1 MRSVHVKFLVDLLI
15 WSAAVPIAFW
25 LRLGSFNIEDQ
36 YYRAMLYL
44 TGIGVVYKT
53 FLILYFRMNLQVW
66 QRFSLGDLATLL
78 KAVLTSFVISTAI
91 SFYLPSVPRSV
102 PLIALLVSLASLT
115 GIRFLVRTSYE
126 NARRVV
132 SIGTGTS
139 KRVLVIGA
147 GDAGSM
153 FVKEMLRHPEQGMV
167 PVAFLDDDMSLRG
180 KRIHGV
186 PVVGHL
192 DHLASVARKHQAD
205 MVLLAIPS
213 APGEVIRKVVNAAKA
228 ANLTYK
234 VVPALYE
241 LVADQIQISQIRDVN
256 LEDLLRRA
264 PADLDIA
271 RISDYLKQKVIL
283 VTGAGGSIG
292 SEVVRQIVRFYP
304 RKVILF
310 GRGENSIFM
319 LQQELLRNWP
329 EIEFVALIGDVRDHE
344 RLRFVFQQYRP
355 QVVFH
360 AAAHKHVPLME
371 ESPDQ
376 AVLNNVFGTKNVAM
390 LCLEYSI
397 ERFVN
402 ISTDKAVNPTSV
414 MGTTKRVAE
423 MVVATYAQKV
433 LPGQAFMS
441 VRFGNVLGSRGSVV
455 PTFMRQIKEGGPI
468 TVTHPEMTRYFM
480 TIPEASRLVLQAGGL
495 AGNGNVY
502 VLDMGQPVKIADLA
516 KDLVQLSGAKNI
528 EIEFTG
534 MRPGEKLYEEL
545 LTSSEGV
552 SKTSHE
558 EIFVASLERPNE
570 TWLLEKLEVLYRH
583 AIKSD
588 HRSVR
593 LALREMVPE
602 ATIKLLS

>member
-1 MRSVHVKFLVDLLI
+1 MRSVHVKFLVDLLV
-15 WSAAVPIAFW
+15 WGAAIPVAFW
-25 LRLGSFNIEDQ
+25 LRLGSFDLGSQ
-36 YYRAMLYL
+36 YFKAMLYL
-44 TGIGVVYKT
+44 SLMGVVYKSI
-53 FLILYFRMNLQVW
+53 LILYFRMNFQVW
-66 QRFSLGDLATLL
+66 QRFSLNDLGVLL
-78 KAVLTSFVISTAI
+78 KAVTASFLISTAI

-102 PLIALLVSLASLT
+102 PLIALLVSIAGLT
-115 GIRFLVRTSYE
+115 GIRFLVRSSYE

-139 KRVLVIGA
+139 KRVMVIGA

-153 FVKEMLRHPEQGMV
+153 FVREMLRHPEQGLM
-167 PVAFLDDDMSLRG
+167 PVALLDDDMSLRG

-186 PVVGHL
+186 PVAGGL
-192 DHLASVARKHQAD
+192 DQLTSTARKFQAD
-205 MVLLAIPS
+205 MVLFAIPS
-213 APGEVIRKVVNAAKA
+213 ATGEVIRKVVNTAKSA
-228 ANLTYK
+228 GLTYK

-241 LVADQIQISQIRDVN
+241 LVGDQIQISQIRDVN
-256 LEDLLRRA
+256 LEDLLRRP
-264 PADLDIA
+264 PAELDIA

-310 GRGENSIFM
+310 GRGENSIFT

-329 EIEFVALIGDVRDHE
+329 EIEFITLIGDVRDEE

-371 ESPDQ
+371 DSPDQ
-376 AVLNNVFGTKNVAM
+376 AVLNNIFGTRNVARM
-390 LCLEYSI
+390 CLDYAV

-414 MGTTKRVAE
+414 MGTTKRIAE
-423 MVVATYAQKV
+423 MLVANYAQKV
-433 LPGQAFMS
+433 GPGQAFMS

-516 KDLVQLSGAKNI
+516 HDLIQLSGAKNI
-528 EIEFTG
+528 EVTYTG

-552 SKTSHE
+552 TKTSHQ
-558 EIFVASLERPNE
+558 EILVARLEKPDE
-570 TWLLEKLEVLYRH
+570 AWLREKLELL
-583 AIKSD
+583 
-588 HRSVR
+588 HRAALSSNYVSVR
-593 LALREMVPE
+593 SLLREIVPE
-602 ATIKLLS
+602 SSVKLS